1 MGEKVWTLLKENEPV
16 LEAKSTS
23 ASALPSGI
31 QCWNQLSNWSR
42 ARAETYRM
50 TYKNLYGMTVVDLE
64 FSLIYNY
71 GGSFDG
77 RGKYLTNSTIQFNT
91 VDVMWGFIVN
101 ANVEIPQVVNMAS
114 VDSPVAGMQVTL
126 NWTVNTRPISLRKL
140 NKAVSFFVSGDGTPT
155 KILR

>member
-1 MGEKVWTLLKENEPV
+1 
-16 LEAKSTS
+16 
-23 ASALPSGI
+23 
-31 QCWNQLSNWSR
+31 
-42 ARAETYRM
+42 
-50 TYKNLYGMTVVDLE
+50 
-64 FSLIYNY
+64 
-71 GGSFDG
+71 
-77 RGKYLTNSTIQFNT
+77 
-91 VDVMWGFIVN
+91 MWGFIVN